1 MSSEYMSRPKLI
13 EIVNLN
19 NKENSSTL
27 LLQMKRQQQQQHRM
41 KCAKHFQSQ
50 YSLPLMISSACSSSR
65 SSPLSM
71 SPLPSLTCA
80 FFPHELFDYQSDV
93 VNFFEIFQLSNFVCV
108 QNCCIWLRNK
118 LLIKLLLTY
127 VWHLFPSTRNL
138 WIPYAF
144 KIIIIKQNKSGYKF
158 NYPPN

>member
-1 MSSEYMSRPKLI
+1 MQPLSELNLITQPPLALNRQIMSSDGMSRPKLI

-50 YSLPLMISSACSSSR
+50 YSLPLMVSSACSSSR

-71 SPLPSLTCA
+71 SPLPSLNCA
-80 FFPHELFDYQSDV
+80 FFANELFDYQSESV
-93 VNFFEIFQLSNFVCV
+93 RSL
-108 QNCCIWLRNK
+108 LNK
-118 LLIKLLLTY
+118 T
-127 VWHLFPSTRNL
+127 
-138 WIPYAF
+138 
-144 KIIIIKQNKSGYKF
+144 
-158 NYPPN
+158 